1 MSMAEA
7 GRTFSEVK
15 DAILSAHKEST
26 VEDKIGFYNNWA
38 ENYEQDVAI
47 LDYRAPSLAAEC
59 LSAAF
64 QADRGK
70 ALVLDVACGTGL
82 VSTLLQ
88 KKGFQNFAG
97 VDGSEKMLQL
107 AKSKGLFQDL
117 KQWILGSAP
126 LPVPAESYDAVVIV
140 GALGVGHVPLSVVK
154 ELWQAAKP
162 GGYVC
167 MTTRGN
173 TSNKEFKAQLECLLK
188 EMEREGLWVCVSVT
202 EVEDWE
208 KAVSADET
216 GYIPGSVY
224 LYRKST
230 Q

>member
-15 DAILSAHKEST
+15 DVILSAHKEST

-38 ENYEQDVAI
+38 ENYEQ
-47 LDYRAPSLAAEC
+47 
-59 LSAAF
+59 
-64 QADRGK
+64 
-70 ALVLDVACGTGL
+70 
-82 VSTLLQ
+82 LQ